1 MRRRSFHNFIFLLDR
16 GRFFW
21 RFWSRGWLPRRATE
35 TLCCRSFDG
44 CGGCLGCASRSR
56 SIRINKDWRNAV
68 ACRDDAIPIG
78 VVMVLLIRLLVV
90 FLVKVENRMIVFAA
104 FDVAIAFVTSIA
116 TIVDPIAVPLLRYA
130 PLVTYAFEFIVV
142 AEFAIDFILAARA
155 ISDVIAS
162 VGKRF
167 LIKTSLKN

>member
-21 RFWSRGWLPRRATE
+21 RFLSRGGLPRRATE
-35 TLCCRSFDG
+35 TLCCRGFDG

-68 ACRDDAIPIG
+68 ACRDDAVPVR

-90 FLVKVENRMIVFAA
+90 FLVKVENGVLVFPA

-116 TIVDPIAVPLLRYA
+116 TILDPIAVPLVRDALLIA
-130 PLVTYAFEFIVV
+130 DAFEFVVV
-142 AEFAIDFILAARA
+142 AELAIDFILAARA

-162 VGKRF
+162 VGQRF
-167 LIKTSLKN
+167 LIKTSLRN